1 MQTSNP
7 QSQTFWLLTSFLISD
22 FWLLTSDSWLLHRC
36 ALNHSLICGRLCSK
50 PGPVMMSLC
59 PRPGRI
65 TSFLGSPAFL
75 YIETDSSIDTRSSA
89 SPWSHIIARGE
100 ICWTTDSG
108 RYAISASPEANV
120 ISRLHCGY

>member
-1 MQTSNP
+1 MHPYPIEFNKLFTKVP
-7 QSQTFWLLTSFLISD
+7 HEAPPFLDRDRDRDKDRGGAVSVSVSPLCLY
-22 FWLLTSDSWLLHRC
+22 FYRYV
-36 ALNHSLICGRLCSK
+36 ANHSLICGRLCSK
-50 PGPVMMSLC
+50 PGPAMMSLC

-100 ICWTTDSG
+100 I
-108 RYAISASPEANV
+108 
-120 ISRLHCGY
+120 